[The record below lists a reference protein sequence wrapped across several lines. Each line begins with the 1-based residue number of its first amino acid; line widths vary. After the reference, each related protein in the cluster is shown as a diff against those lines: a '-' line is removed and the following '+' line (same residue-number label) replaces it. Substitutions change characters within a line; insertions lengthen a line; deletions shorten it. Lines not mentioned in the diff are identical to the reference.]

1 MSDIGERKA
10 SIAAALASAGYERGR
25 SLLVHSSFSS
35 VKKAVS
41 GPDELIEALAEAVGP
56 SGMLLFPALSYSFVT
71 PDNPVFDAALTRSCV
86 GFLAERFRTEW
97 AEARSTHP
105 THSVCALGGG
115 AGEALARH
123 VLDSTP
129 VGQNS
134 PFSLLRDADGAILML
149 GCGLEPCTSM
159 HGVEELA
166 NERVPGGVDYL
177 FGPEIDYRIVSADGS
192 SRVARYRA
200 HGFAGTVQRYD
211 RMRRILAEPELVR
224 FRLLGA
230 EAWLIDARALWTKA
244 LEAMLGSPRR
254 FVDRA
259 STWSLKQA
267 ILKA

>member
-1 MSDIGERKA
+1 MSDVGERKA
-10 SIAAALASAGYERGR
+10 SVAASLAAAGYRRGR
-25 SLLVHSSFSS
+25 SLLVHSSYSS

-56 SGMLLFPALSYSFVT
+56 GGMLLFPALSYSFVT
-71 PDNPVFDAALTRSCV
+71 PENPVFDAALTRSCV
-86 GFLAERFRTEW
+86 GFLAERFRTQW
-97 AEARSTHP
+97 AEARSSHP

-115 AGEALARH
+115 AREALARH
-123 VLDSTP
+123 ERDSTP

-134 PFSLLRDADGAILML
+134 PFSLLRDSGGAILML

-166 NERVPGGVDYL
+166 NERAPGGVDYL
-177 FGPEIDYRIVSADGS
+177 FGPELDYRLVSADGS
-192 SRVARYRA
+192 SRLARYRT

-211 RMRRILAEPELVR
+211 RMRRILEGPELVR

-230 EAWLIDARALWTKA
+230 EAWLIDARALWAKA
-244 LEAMLGSPRR
+244 LEAMLRSPRR

-259 STWSLKQA
+259 STRSIKRA
-267 ILKA
+267 ILGS